1 MRSPSCTGPPR
12 TENSWPSSAATA
24 CSPVCSGCV
33 RPLARCVTGD
43 CWKNPL
49 LGRRPWPPRVPS
61 PHVDLAQ
68 GDPVAGASESLCGAL
83 VQGDVSLG
91 CGRSARTTVFSSF
104 LSVGMRG
111 QGLAWSACEAVGRLD
126 QSVEDAGFVE
136 RVPGVVD
143 DVEFGFRPGPVQ
155 VVGGTYRGAHVV
167 AALDDHTG
175 DVTDGLDPVDEL
187 VRGEKTPVVEV
198 MVLDPGEGQG
208 VVLVGV
214 VFTQA
219 RIGQQGDRR
228 TFPHAPG
235 TGRFRPRPPVRCVET
250 SSVGRDEVVAFLLG

>member
-1 MRSPSCTGPPR
+1 
-12 TENSWPSSAATA
+12 
-24 CSPVCSGCV
+24 
-33 RPLARCVTGD
+33 
-43 CWKNPL
+43 
-49 LGRRPWPPRVPS
+49 
-61 PHVDLAQ
+61 
-68 GDPVAGASESLCGAL
+68 
-83 VQGDVSLG
+83 
-91 CGRSARTTVFSSF
+91 TTVFSSF

-235 TGRFRPRPPVRCVET
+235 TSRFQPRPPVRCVET
-250 SSVGRDEVVAFLLG
+250 SSVGRDEVVAFLLGDRGQVVLPQVREEHGRTVLVEPADLLVPQGEDATQDQFCDPL